1 MKSSLIIGLILGI
14 MVIVFVIF
22 LNEDVS
28 LFINYSGLLIT
39 LGGTICAILIYF
51 SYNDIYHAFS
61 AFGKI
66 IFEKDHTE
74 KEIINVLVEINSDAK
89 KNGVNN
95 ITNFEA
101 YTNFSFLIKGLVLIA
116 DNMDPAF
123 IRDILLRE
131 NRGLTRKHN
140 IAENVFYIAGSLS
153 PMFGMMGT
161 VIGLIAML
169 NRVQMPEE
177 IPAAMGLALVT
188 TLYGLILAALIFKP
202 IAGKIGVRNLRNTR
216 LRLLVL
222 EGILSI
228 QRGDNNLIL
237 KERLH
242 GFLD

>member
-1 MKSSLIIGLILGI
+1 MKSSLVIGLIVGLAI
-14 MVIVFVIF
+14 IFFVIY
-22 LNEDVS
+22 LNEDIS
-28 LFINYSGLLIT
+28 LFLNYSGLLIT
-39 LGGTICAILIYF
+39 IGGTLCAILVYF
-51 SYNDIYHAFS
+51 SYSNIRHAFS
-61 AFGKI
+61 SLGQI
-66 IFEKDHTE
+66 ISEKDYSE
-74 KEIINVLVEINSDAK
+74 QDIIDSLIEINNEAR

-95 ITNFEA
+95 ITNVEA
-101 YTNFSFLIKGLVLIA
+101 YSNFPFLIEGMSLVA
-116 DNMDPAF
+116 DNMDPSF
-123 IRDILLRE
+123 IRDVMLRE

-140 IAENVFYIAGSLS
+140 IGENVFYIAGSLS

-169 NRVQMPEE
+169 NKVQKPEE

-202 IAGKIGVRNLRNTR
+202 ISGKIGIRNLRNTR

-228 QRGDNNLIL
+228 QRGDSNMIL